1 MKAKW
6 MLLLLSGIL
15 VFGCEKKAVAPKF
28 TLRSK
33 QARITAAN
41 TDIAT
46 LGVALDT
53 FEIDIGRFPTSS
65 EGLSALVEPPLN
77 SDGWNGPYIK
87 KGIPVDPWGKVY
99 VYQYPGQYNTYGYD
113 LYSYGP
119 NGREGGGDDIVNWA
133 TK

>member
-46 LGVALDT
+46 FGVALDT
-53 FEIDIGRFPTSS
+53 FEIDRIKRLGRTSLKLRWLEWS
-65 EGLSALVEPPLN
+65 LHQKRN
-77 SDGWNGPYIK
+77 SG
-87 KGIPVDPWGKVY
+87 
-99 VYQYPGQYNTYGYD
+99 
-113 LYSYGP
+113 
-119 NGREGGGDDIVNWA
+119 
-133 TK
+133 